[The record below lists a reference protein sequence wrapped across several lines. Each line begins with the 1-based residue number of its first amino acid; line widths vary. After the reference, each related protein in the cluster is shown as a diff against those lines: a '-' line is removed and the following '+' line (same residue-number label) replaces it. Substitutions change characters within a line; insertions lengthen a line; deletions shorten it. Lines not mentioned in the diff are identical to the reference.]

1 MNPIDLIGVVVGV
14 FITLMVLSFLYK
26 ENPFFRLTE
35 YSFIGLA
42 AGYALAASLRL
53 FVNQALNPIFIGG
66 DLTFVVPLILGSL
79 FYAQFTKKYSS
90 LYRLPLSLAI
100 GYGLGVTIWSIFAT
114 FFVKQVTA
122 TIIPLYTGNILTTF
136 DNVVLVA
143 GTILT
148 LSYFILLREQK
159 GVWGGVTKIGKYL
172 ILATLG
178 AVFGSTVLGRMAIII
193 QRVQFLVGDAAF
205 PWRAL
210 GMGTAT
216 EGAYAPIGVV
226 AFLAI
231 FGYYMYREKNKRSSA
246 SAEIKP
252 KASKAQT

>member
-1 MNPIDLIGVVVGV
+1 V
-14 FITLMVLSFLYK
+14 
-26 ENPFFRLTE
+26 
-35 YSFIGLA
+35 
-42 AGYALAASLRL
+42 
-53 FVNQALNPIFIGG
+53 
-66 DLTFVVPLILGSL
+66 ILGSL

-100 GYGLGVTIWSIFAT
+100 GYGLGVTIWSVFAT
-114 FFVKQVTA
+114 FFVKQVIA
-122 TIIPLYTGNILTTF
+122 TMIPLFTGDVLTTF

-143 GTILT
+143 GTILS
-148 LSYFILLREQK
+148 LSYFILHREQT
-159 GVWGGVTKIGKYL
+159 GVWGGFTKIGKYF

-193 QRVQFLVGDAAF
+193 QRVQFLVGDPAF

-226 AFLAI
+226 AFLAV
-231 FGYYMYREKNKRSSA
+231 FGYYLYRERNKRP
-246 SAEIKP
+246 SAETAA
-252 KASKAQT
+252 KAAKT